1 MDKLTIKSS
10 LIIASLGIIML
21 NSEVVAFGNPCQGIA
36 KACMQ
41 EGYSKGAQPPHR
53 LILDCVKPVVENKK
67 TVSYDATDEE
77 KQQCAQMI
85 AQKMQQQ

>member
-21 NSEVVAFGNPCQGIA
+21 NTDVFANPCMGIA
-36 KACMQ
+36 EACKQ
-41 EGYSKGAQPPHR
+41 EGYSKGAQAPHR
-53 LILDCVKPVVENKK
+53 LILDCVKPVVENQK
-67 TVSYDATDEE
+67 TVSYNATDEE

-85 AQKMQQQ
+85 AQKMKQQ